1 MTALAPPPDA
11 TNTDLVR
18 WAFSRLNA
26 QDLDSV
32 RQFWTPDTVEHFP
45 SGTVRGADDIA
56 AYFQSVFDALDGF
69 HLDIVSAVGDGD
81 DVFVHWR
88 LTGRHTG
95 EFLGVAPTGK
105 PIDLQGMD
113 HFVLADGV
121 VASNT
126 VRYDQM
132 EFARQI
138 GLMPPDG
145 SAADRALKAVFNTK
159 VRALGAVRRRR

>member
-1 MTALAPPPDA
+1 MTALAPPSPA

-26 QDLDSV
+26 HDLDSV
-32 RQFWTPDTVEHFP
+32 RQFWTDDTVEHFP
-45 SGTVRGADDIA
+45 TGTVRGADDIA

-69 HLDIVSAVGDGD
+69 NLEIISAVGEGD

-88 LTGRHTG
+88 LTGRHAGT
-95 EFLGVAPTGK
+95 FLGVAPTGK
-105 PIDLQGMD
+105 AVDLEGMD
-113 HFVLADGV
+113 HFALADGLV
-121 VASNT
+121 VSNT

-145 SAADRALKAVFNTK
+145 SAADRALKAAFNAK
-159 VRALGAVRRRR
+159 VRAVGAMRRRR